1 MTTKKELG
9 KKIVRLGNFQDNEYN
24 YVGSGV
30 KFNKSGYKRLV
41 ELLKTHPDT
50 PDNLQN
56 QEEKNLRN
64 HLEDKYSR

>member
-9 KKIVRLGNFQDNEYN
+9 KKIVRLGNFQDDEYN

-41 ELLKTHPDT
+41 KLLKSCSDS
-50 PDNLQN
+50 QSR
-56 QEEKNLRN
+56 EEESKNLKN
-64 HLEDKYSR
+64 HIERKYSK